1 MLREIDRRLL
11 LSNRVINGAFVRVIN
26 LECSSLRSLDR
37 LKSRTVVKCCRT
49 IKRNGNVRIVTVVD
63 ICHLARCGSNSIIG
77 QCCSK
82 IALIGDRSLTDSSI
96 VREQLVQSRHEI
108 SKLFSIARMLTFHL
122 SNDHLNALLRSEL
135 LAILIPVHS
144 DGVVLQIK
152 VGQSL
157 QHGRCSVLCCSL
169 QSKPVRSV
177 GKICKCCI
185 VQSVRASLRHGI
197 CCSPIFREWIVTISR
212 LQYIRERHTR
222 VNAEV
227 HLTVTP
233 RILQLTNCCTV
244 IHISAEHHQNS
255 AIRVILI
262 EEVVCRL
269 EC

>member
-11 LSNRVINGAFVRVIN
+11 LSDRVINGAFVRVID

-37 LKSRTVVKCCRT
+37 LRSRTVVECCGA
-49 IKRNGNVRIVTVVD
+49 IKRNVNFRVVTVVD
-63 ICHLARCGSNSIIG
+63 ICHLARCGSDSVIG
-77 QCCSK
+77 QRCSK

-96 VREQLVQSRHEI
+96 IREQLVQSRHEI
-108 SKLFSIARMLTFHL
+108 SKLFRIARMLTFHL
-122 SNDHLNALLRSEL
+122 SDDHLNTLLSGVL

-144 DGVVLQIK
+144 DGVVLQVK
-152 VGQSL
+152 VSQSL
-157 QHGRCSVLCCSL
+157 QHGRCAVLCCSL

-185 VQSVRASLRHGI
+185 VQSVRASLRHGV
-197 CCSPIFREWIVTISR
+197 CRSPIFREWIVTISR
-212 LQYIRERHTR
+212 LQYVREWNTC

-227 HLTVTP
+227 HLTVAP
-233 RILQLTNCCTV
+233 RILQLTNRRAV
-244 IHISAEHHQNS
+244 IHISAKHHQNS

>member
-26 LECSSLRSLDR
+26 LECSSLRSLDCLR
-37 LKSRTVVKCCRT
+37 SRTVIKCCRT
-49 IKRNGNVRIVTVVD
+49 FQRNGNVRIVTIID

-77 QCCSK
+77 QRCSK
-82 IALIGDRSLTDSSI
+82 ITLIGDRSLTDSSI
-96 VREQLVQSRHEI
+96 VREQLVQSRYEI
-108 SKLFSIARMLTFHL
+108 SKLFSIAWMLTFHL
-122 SNDHLNALLRSEL
+122 SNDHLNALLGGVL
-135 LAILIPVHS
+135 LTILIPVHS
-144 DGVVLQIK
+144 DGVVLQVQ

-157 QHGRCSVLCCSL
+157 QHRSCAVLCCGL
-169 QSKPVRSV
+169 QSKPVCSV
-177 GKICKCCI
+177 SKICKCCI

-197 CCSPIFREWIVTISR
+197 CRSPIFRKRVVTISR
-212 LQYIRERHTR
+212 LQYVRERNTC

-233 RILQLTNCCTV
+233 RILQLTDCCTV
-244 IHISAEHHQNS
+244 INISAEHHQNS
-255 AIRVILI
+255 AVRVVLI